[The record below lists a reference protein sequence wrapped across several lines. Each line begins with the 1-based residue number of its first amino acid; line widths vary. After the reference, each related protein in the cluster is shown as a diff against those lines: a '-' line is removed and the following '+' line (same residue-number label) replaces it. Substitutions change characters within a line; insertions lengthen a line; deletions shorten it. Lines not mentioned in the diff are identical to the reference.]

1 MAVVVDA
8 SAIGAIAFGE
18 PEGPTLAAHLANE
31 TLLAPALIDY
41 ELANLALKKV
51 RRRSAPIAKVLI
63 GLRAAL
69 TLPISRVSVPMLE
82 AFALAERTGLSACD
96 ASYLWLARS
105 RDVELVTLDSELAKL
120 WQDA

>member
-18 PEGPTLAAHLANE
+18 PEGLTLAAHLADE
-31 TLLAPALIDY
+31 TLIAPALIDY

-51 RRRSAPIAKVLI
+51 RRRSAPAAKVLI

-69 TLPISRVSVPMLE
+69 TLPISRVPVPMLE
-82 AFALAERTGLSACD
+82 AFALAERTGLSSYD

-105 RDVELVTLDSELAKL
+105 RDVELVTLDTRLAKL
-120 WQDA
+120 CVDH